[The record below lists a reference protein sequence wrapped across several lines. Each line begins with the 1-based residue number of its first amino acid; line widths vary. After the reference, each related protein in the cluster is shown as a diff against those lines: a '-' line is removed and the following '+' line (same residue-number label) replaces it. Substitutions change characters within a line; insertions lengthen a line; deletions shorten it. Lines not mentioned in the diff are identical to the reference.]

1 MKHDSCVNAAT
12 WRRNNTRGVK
22 YSATL
27 NHAGLK
33 LVTRSA
39 KSHVRREF
47 VRRSDRGVFAMKRVT
62 ATLLGCLVIGM
73 ATAAS
78 AFQEQQGSA
87 GAPAAQQQPAQQ
99 PPAGKAVEF
108 STTTAGKP
116 TTGGTEVRIPGLG
129 KLGVLPK
136 MDFGLE
142 LLYGAAEGKP
152 QEARPDQADDD
163 GLRVQG
169 TIKHRF

>member
-87 GAPAAQQQPAQQ
+87 GAPTAQQQPAQQ
-99 PPAGKAVEF
+99 PPAGKAVEV

-142 LLYGAAEGKP
+142 LLYGANEPKVQDEERVLP
-152 QEARPDQADDD
+152 SDD
-163 GLRVQG
+163 LTIRG
-169 TIKHRF
+169 TVKKTF

>member
-1 MKHDSCVNAAT
+1 
-12 WRRNNTRGVK
+12 
-22 YSATL
+22 
-27 NHAGLK
+27 
-33 LVTRSA
+33 
-39 KSHVRREF
+39 
-47 VRRSDRGVFAMKRVT
+47 MKRVT

-87 GAPAAQQQPAQQ
+87 GAPAAQQQPAQ